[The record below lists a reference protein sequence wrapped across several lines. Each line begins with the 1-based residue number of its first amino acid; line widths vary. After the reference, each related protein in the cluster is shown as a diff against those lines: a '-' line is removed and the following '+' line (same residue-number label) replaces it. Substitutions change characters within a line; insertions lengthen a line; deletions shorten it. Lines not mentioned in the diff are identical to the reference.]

1 MSNPIRPIR
10 ISLATSAAAGVLLL
24 SGCVVA
30 PSPYYTD
37 GSPAYGSPAYNTGYG
52 TPAYSNGYD
61 TAQSYGYADSAV
73 YAPVA
78 PPAPY
83 AEVQPAIPFAGAI
96 WISGFWNWSGGRYSW
111 VPGRYER
118 PRAGYSWEPRRWT
131 QSSRG
136 GWQLGGGWHRR

>member
-1 MSNPIRPIR
+1 LNQKRRAAPKRKLVTMNIPIR
-10 ISLATSAAAGVLLL
+10 ISLAAGAAVGALLL

-30 PSPYYTD
+30 PTPFYYGPD
-37 GSPAYGSPAYNTGYG
+37 GTPAYNTGYG
-52 TPAYSNGYD
+52 YYN
-61 TAQSYGYADSAV
+61 YGYPGAAV

-83 AEVQPAIPFAGAI
+83 AEVQPVIPFAGAI
-96 WISGFWNWSGGRYSW
+96 WINGYWNWGGGRYSW

-118 PRAGYSWEPRRWT
+118 SRPGYSYEPRRWT

-136 GWQLGGGWHRR
+136 GWQMGGGWRRNR